1 MTSRLPPITALRA
14 FEAAAR
20 LENFS
25 RAADEIH
32 VTHGAVSHQVRA
44 LETFVGAPL
53 FTRQG
58 RGVVPTGDGR
68 ALAAAIRAGLAQ
80 IAEAAQSIRRRASS
94 NRLAI
99 SVLPSFGSRWL
110 MPRIGGFMAEH
121 PDWSV
126 NIDSSPDLVD
136 FARDD
141 VDIAVRFG
149 RGPWHG
155 LHGERLME
163 DTYVMVASPSL
174 NRGRLP
180 KRPADLV
187 DYPLLRADREPWD
200 AWCAAAGVDLELPDR
215 GVGYEDMGVMLQ
227 SAIDGLG
234 VMLTRRAIAATAIE
248 MGTLRQLF
256 DVAAPS
262 ASAYWLV
269 WPEDRVPS
277 DRLLAFRDWIHAEAA
292 RSVERPST
300 AAREPA
306 DRKTA
311 ARKRSPR

>member
-1 MTSRLPPITALRA
+1 MMNRLPPITALRA

-20 LENFS
+20 HENFS

-44 LETFVGAPL
+44 LETFVGVRL

-58 RGVVPTGDGR
+58 RGVVLTGDGR
-68 ALAAAIRAGLAQ
+68 ALAAAIRTGLAQ

-94 NRLAI
+94 NRLTI

-110 MPRIGGFMAEH
+110 MPRIGRFMAEH

-126 NIDSSPDLVD
+126 NIDSSPTLVD

-149 RGPWHG
+149 RGPWRG
-155 LHGERLME
+155 LHGELLME

-174 NRGRLP
+174 NGGRLP
-180 KRPADLV
+180 KRLADLA
-187 DYPLLRADREPWD
+187 DLPMLRTDREPWD
-200 AWCAAAGVDLELPDR
+200 AWCAAAGVDLKMPDR

-234 VMLTRRAIAATAIE
+234 VMLTRRVIAATEIE
-248 MGTLRQLF
+248 RGTLRQLF
-256 DVAAPS
+256 DVEAPS
-262 ASAYWLV
+262 DSAYWLV
-269 WPEDRVPS
+269 WPEDHAPS

-292 RSVERPST
+292 RSAERPPANARNRAGRK
-300 AAREPA
+300 AAS
-306 DRKTA
+306 
-311 ARKRSPR
+311 KRLRR

>member
-1 MTSRLPPITALRA
+1 MTNRLPPITALRA

-44 LETFVGAPL
+44 LEAFVGAPL

-58 RGVVPTGDGR
+58 RGVVLTGDGR
-68 ALAAAIRAGLAQ
+68 ALAAAIRTGLAQ
-80 IAEAAQSIRRRASS
+80 IAEAAQGIRRRAVSH
-94 NRLAI
+94 RLSI

-110 MPRIGGFMAEH
+110 MPRIGRFMAAH

-126 NIDSSPDLVD
+126 NIDSSPALTD

-141 VDIAVRFG
+141 IDIGVRFG
-149 RGPWHG
+149 RGPWRG
-155 LHGERLME
+155 LHCERLMD
-163 DTYVMVASPSL
+163 DTYIMVASPSL
-174 NRGRLP
+174 HGGRLP
-180 KRPADLV
+180 KRPADLA
-187 DYPLLRADREPWD
+187 DYPLLRADRGPWD
-200 AWCAAAGVDLELPDR
+200 AWCAAAGVDLALPDR

-234 VMLTRRAIAATAIE
+234 VMLTRHAIAATE
-248 MGTLRQLF
+248 LERGTLRQLF
-256 DVAAPS
+256 AIAAPS
-262 ASAYWLV
+262 EAAYWLV
-269 WPEDRVPS
+269 WPEDRPPS

-292 RSVERPST
+292 VPVARP
-300 AAREPA
+300 AVPA
-306 DRKTA
+306 RKTP
-311 ARKRSPR
+311 ARRASGRR

>member
-1 MTSRLPPITALRA
+1 MVNRLPPITALRA

-44 LETFVGAPL
+44 LEAFVGASL

-58 RGVVPTGDGR
+58 RGVALTGDGR
-68 ALAAAIRAGLAQ
+68 ALAAAVRSGLAQ
-80 IAEAAQSIRRRASS
+80 IAEAAQAIRRRAQS
-94 NRLAI
+94 NRLSI
-99 SVLPSFGSRWL
+99 SVLPSLGSRWL
-110 MPRIGGFMAEH
+110 MPRIGRFMAEH

-126 NIDSSPDLVD
+126 NIDSSPALTD

-141 VDIAVRFG
+141 IDIGLRFG
-149 RGPWHG
+149 RGPWRG
-155 LHGERLME
+155 LHSEQLME

-174 NRGRLP
+174 NGGRLP
-180 KRPADLV
+180 KRPSDLV
-187 DYPLLRADREPWD
+187 DYPLMRADREPWD

-227 SAIDGLG
+227 SAVDGLG
-234 VMLTRRAIAATAIE
+234 VMLTRRAIAATEIE
-248 MGTLRQLF
+248 KGTLRQLF
-256 DVAAPS
+256 DIEAPS
-262 ASAYWLV
+262 DAAYWLV

-277 DRLLAFRDWIHAEAA
+277 DRLLAFREWIHAEAA
-292 RSVERPST
+292 MPVERPPQQPR
-300 AAREPA
+300 AQRRARPS
-306 DRKTA
+306 RRT
-311 ARKRSPR
+311 